1 MAHHSPNPPQ
11 KPRAGMASEWAAFT
25 LHLAFVVG
33 LVAVVVRLGLRSW
46 HQFLVLHA
54 EDGAV
59 ETLTVVLFLFT
70 AYLTHLVALEHR
82 ATGARSLAWF
92 HWVGAA
98 AFFCI
103 GMEEMSWGQ
112 RLLLVETPDALAA
125 VNMQQELN
133 LHNLPLMHGV
143 NQIRVCLL
151 LGAFGVFSAAAV
163 FAGRILSGNK
173 HSWLNRLQFLEHFTV
188 PVRYVP
194 YFLALFIY
202 IVMRRND
209 NALLYELKDR
219 RLIKELMEMLFA
231 LGCYFVMFHR
241 LRACHA
247 RALEQAQSGISAQDR
262 ADSQRAM

>member
-1 MAHHSPNPPQ
+1 MAPPTPTIPS
-11 KPRAGMASEWAAFT
+11 KPGHAVGRELAAFT
-25 LHLAFVVG
+25 LHLVFVAG

-46 HQFLVLHA
+46 HQFLALHA

-70 AYLTHLVALEHR
+70 AFLAHLVALQHR
-82 ATGARSLAWF
+82 QAGSRALAWL
-92 HWVGAA
+92 HWVGAL
-98 AFFCI
+98 AFFFI

-112 RLLLVETPDALAA
+112 RLLLLETPEALAA

-143 NQIRVCLL
+143 NQIRVCLV
-151 LGAFGVFSAAAV
+151 LGAFGVFSSAALLL
-163 FAGRILSGNK
+163 GRRVRGGQK
-173 HSWLNRLQFLEHFTV
+173 RWGERLTFLEHFTV

-194 YFLALFIY
+194 YFLALFVY
-202 IVMRRND
+202 IVLRRND
-209 NALLYELKDR
+209 SALLYELKDR

-241 LRACHA
+241 LRACHT
-247 RALEQAQSGISAQDR
+247 RALER
-262 ADSQRAM
+262 ALSRSPGPAPTSS